1 MATILIVDDE
11 PAVRFTLCE
20 IVTELGHAAI
30 ECPSGRDALDR
41 AHEADVVLT
50 DFVMPGMD
58 GLELLKAVRASDPEI
73 PVVMLTA
80 RGSERTAVAAMKAGA
95 WDYLQKPSD
104 LDAIAA
110 VIERAVEARALRRD
124 ARRHAVE
131 RTIGRELVGES
142 PRFRQVVR
150 DAERVAKR
158 DVPVL
163 LRGGSGTGKELIAA
177 LIHASSPRTSAP
189 FVRFNCGAIPAE
201 LAEAELFGHAKGAF
215 TGAHQARRGFFAQA
229 DGGTILLDEVG
240 ELPLALQPK
249 LLRVLQEGEIQ
260 PVGAGR
266 VERVDVRVIAATHR
280 DLARDCRDG
289 RFRQDLYY
297 RLAVVELVLPSLS
310 ERRDDIPALVEC
322 FRQRYARRFGLDAVT
337 FTRAFLEGL
346 GRREFPGNV
355 RELENAVARVL
366 ALSTGGVIDADAL
379 ECLSPGQSASS
390 VTTPSLRDRVAAFE
404 RALLEEA
411 LRDTRGNQSEAARRL
426 GLTRVT
432 LIDKLKR
439 HALLRRT
446 DES

>member
-1 MATILIVDDE
+1 VDDE
-11 PAVRFTLCE
+11 PAVRFTLSE

-30 ECPSGRDALDR
+30 ECASGREALGR
-41 AHEADVVLT
+41 IHEADVVLT
-50 DFVMPGMD
+50 DLVMPGMD
-58 GLELLKAVRASDPEI
+58 GLELLKSVRALDPDV
-73 PVVMLTA
+73 PVLMLTA

-110 VIERAVEARALRRD
+110 VIERAIEARTLRRD

-142 PRFRQVVR
+142 PRFRQVMR
-150 DAERVAKR
+150 DAERVARR

-163 LRGGSGTGKELIAA
+163 LRGESGTGKELIAA
-177 LIHASSPRTSAP
+177 LIHASSPRASAP
-189 FVRFNCGAIPAE
+189 FVRFNCGAIPGE

-229 DGGTILLDEVG
+229 DGGTLLLDEVG

-280 DLARDCRDG
+280 DLARDSREG

-297 RLAVVELVLPSLS
+297 RLAVVELALPSLA

-322 FRQRYARRFGLDAVT
+322 FRQRYARRFGLDAVS
-337 FTRAFLEGL
+337 FTPAFLDAL
-346 GRREFPGNV
+346 ARRDFPGNI

-366 ALSTGGVIDADAL
+366 ALSTGGLIDVEAL
-379 ECLSPGQSASS
+379 ECLSPGQSSPS
-390 VTTPSLRDRVAAFE
+390 VMTSSLRERVAAFE
-404 RALLEEA
+404 RGLLEEA
-411 LRDTRGNQSEAARRL
+411 LRDARGNQSEAARRL

-439 HALLRRT
+439 HGILRRP
-446 DES
+446 DEA